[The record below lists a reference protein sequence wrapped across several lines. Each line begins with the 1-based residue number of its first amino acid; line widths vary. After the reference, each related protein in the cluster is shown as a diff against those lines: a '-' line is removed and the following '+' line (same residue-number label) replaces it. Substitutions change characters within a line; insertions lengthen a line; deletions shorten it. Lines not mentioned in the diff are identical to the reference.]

1 MKLYIAGSGKLAN
14 AIINAQAFSKG
25 EILRWGAEYLQLNEP
40 GIIIHAGSGRQLD
53 ECIAFCTRTKSV
65 LVELST
71 GLKTETAEPDFPLV
85 ICPNTSILLLK
96 TLKMLEVFGSA
107 FKDYEVSITESH
119 QQAKQT
125 EPGTAYAFAESLGL
139 PVGSI
144 SSVRD
149 PQVQENQIGIPAEF
163 LSKHAY
169 HKIVI
174 KDGLDELTIETKVL
188 GHDSYAKGVK
198 AIVDTVRKLHLENR
212 RYTVLELIRGG
223 VL

>member
-14 AIINAQAFSKG
+14 AIIDAQAFSKG
-25 EILRWGAEYLQLNEP
+25 EILRWEAEYLQLNEP

-53 ECIAFCTRTKSV
+53 ECIAFCTRTKSI
-65 LVELST
+65 LIELST
-71 GLKTETAEPDFPLV
+71 GLKTENAEPDFPLV
-85 ICPNTSILLLK
+85 MCPNTSILLLK
-96 TLKMLEVFGSA
+96 TLKMLEAFGSA

-119 QQAKQT
+119 QEAKQT
-125 EPGTAYAFAESLGL
+125 EPGTAYAFAKSLEL
-139 PVGSI
+139 PVDSI

-149 PQVQENQIGIPAEF
+149 PQVQENQIGIPQEF
-163 LSKHAY
+163 LSRHAY

-174 KDGLDELTIETKVL
+174 KDGLDELCIETRVL

-198 AIVDTVRKLHLENR
+198 AIVDAVRKLHLDNR
-212 RYTVLELIRGG
+212 RYTVLELINGG